1 MNPNSNKCL
10 FTLLVYLLVNSHS
23 FAKEFSEESLL
34 KAMDSVSC
42 VDPLR
47 NPSEDGSMIS
57 WLSENPS
64 PIPLFYPKLVPLFEF
79 MDMGDTKLY
88 TLEQLSANPRLGPRP
103 VLRQGTKSYFSID
116 KPVREDKKVVSLEN
130 RLRELEAKLLEVEA
144 KPVYRP
150 DDAELKAFILEGKEG
165 LTPEQRLE
173 YLSKVISEAK
183 GKADSETGEQG
194 QIVVNQNPSILPIND
209 VPEFLGNL
217 PVPPLAPPQNSTRS
231 SASKPFIPKTSR
243 SVLKF
248 KASIRTPQ
256 GAERPAQ
263 ASEFYLT
270 TQNLHDL
277 LSDLNLNRAIAGEVQ
292 SVAELWARAEK
303 DSTANPEIALGVK
316 SILLQAKV
324 SKTRTDPFGKAEI
337 ENVSPDDEYYLIGLD
352 KDDRTGVITIWSKH
366 IEVSPGENIVEL
378 TSNDVIYH
386 E

>member
-1 MNPNSNKCL
+1 MNPNSNKR
-10 FTLLVYLLVNSHS
+10 FIILLVSLSVSSFS
-23 FAKEFSEESLL
+23 FAKEFIGESLL
-34 KAMDSVSC
+34 KGMDSVSW

-47 NPSEDGSMIS
+47 NPSEDGSMIC
-57 WLSENPS
+57 WLFENPS
-64 PIPLFYPKLVPLFEF
+64 PIPVFYPKLVSVFDF
-79 MDMGDTKLY
+79 MDMGNSKLY
-88 TLEQLSANPRLGPRP
+88 TLEQLSANPKLGPRP
-103 VLRQGTKSYFSID
+103 ILRQGRKSYFSID
-116 KPVREDKKVVSLEN
+116 KPVNEEKKVVSLEN
-130 RLRELEAKLLEVEA
+130 RLRELEAKLLEVET

-150 DDAELKAFILEGKEG
+150 DDAELKAFILDGKEG

-183 GKADSETGEQG
+183 RKADSGPDEQS
-194 QIVVNQNPSILPIND
+194 QIVVNQNSSAYPVEHHSESLS
-209 VPEFLGNL
+209 NL
-217 PVPPLAPPQNSTRS
+217 RVPPSLPPLNSARS
-231 SASKPFIPKTSR
+231 SDSKPFIPKATS

-248 KASIRTPQ
+248 KASVRTPQ

-277 LSDLNLNRAIAGEVQ
+277 LSDLNLDRAIAGEVE

-324 SKTRTDPFGKAEI
+324 SKTRTDPFGKAEMD
-337 ENVSPDDEYYLIGLD
+337 NVSPDDEYYLIGLD
-352 KDDRTGVITIWSKH
+352 KDDRTGVVTIWSKH

>member
-34 KAMDSVSC
+34 KAMDSVSW

-173 YLSKVISEAK
+173 YLSKVI
-183 GKADSETGEQG
+183 
-194 QIVVNQNPSILPIND
+194 
-209 VPEFLGNL
+209 
-217 PVPPLAPPQNSTRS
+217 
-231 SASKPFIPKTSR
+231 
-243 SVLKF
+243 
-248 KASIRTPQ
+248 
-256 GAERPAQ
+256 
-263 ASEFYLT
+263 
-270 TQNLHDL
+270 
-277 LSDLNLNRAIAGEVQ
+277 
-292 SVAELWARAEK
+292 
-303 DSTANPEIALGVK
+303 
-316 SILLQAKV
+316 
-324 SKTRTDPFGKAEI
+324 
-337 ENVSPDDEYYLIGLD
+337 
-352 KDDRTGVITIWSKH
+352 
-366 IEVSPGENIVEL
+366 
-378 TSNDVIYH
+378 
-386 E
+386 